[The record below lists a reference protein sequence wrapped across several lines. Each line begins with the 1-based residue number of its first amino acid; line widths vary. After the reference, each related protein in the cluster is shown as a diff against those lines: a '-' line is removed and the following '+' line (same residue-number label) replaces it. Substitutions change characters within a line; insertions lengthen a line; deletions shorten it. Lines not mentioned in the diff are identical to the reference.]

1 MNLPVKYRPRKFT
14 DVVNQEHVVRTLQNA
29 LRLGPERLGQAYLF
43 TGPRG
48 VGKTTI
54 ARLLAM
60 ALNCER
66 GPAEEPCGECE
77 NCRSIAQGASL
88 DVIEIDGASNRG
100 IDEIRNIKE
109 QIRFPPAYSR
119 FKIYIIDEVHMLTT
133 EAFNALLKTLE
144 EPPSYLV
151 FMFATTD
158 PQRIPRTVLSR
169 VQRFDLRPIG
179 VHDIVDR
186 LTAVAEAE
194 GIPVEPEAMEALSEH
209 SEGSLR
215 DALVMLEQLW
225 VYSGGTITRRDVL
238 NLLGVVEKDF
248 YRQLFVHLKDR
259 DAAGALRHLDS
270 LLARGYTPEDFTRGL
285 IGFLS
290 ELMRAK
296 MGLSEDE
303 EAARIANA
311 FPKEDLLAYANIAF
325 DLESSLRYRIN
336 PRAWAEHAVLRMALL
351 PSAVDIERALAG
363 SSEILANDIA
373 KPMSV
378 PIRKK
383 KAQDEAKPQ
392 PQDEA
397 LRKLIETFKLEEIE
411 DELWTDEGRDGP

>member
-1 MNLPVKYRPRKFT
+1 MNIPVKYRPRKFA

-29 LRLGPERLGQAYLF
+29 LKLGPERLGQAYLF
-43 TGPRG
+43 SGPRG
-48 VGKTTI
+48 IGKTTI

-66 GPAEEPCGECE
+66 GPSNEPCGECE
-77 NCRSIAQGASL
+77 NCRAIIQGGSM

-119 FKIYIIDEVHMLTT
+119 FKVYIIDEVHMLTT

-169 VQRFDLRPIG
+169 VQRFDLRPIS
-179 VHDIVDR
+179 VQDIIDR
-186 LTAVAEAE
+186 LTEIAETE
-194 GIPVEPEAMEALSEH
+194 GIPVEPEAMKALAEH
-209 SEGSLR
+209 SDGSLR

-225 VYSGGTITRRDVL
+225 VYSGGTITKMDVL

-248 YRQLFVHLKDR
+248 YRRLFVHIKER
-259 DAAGALRHLDS
+259 DTSGALKHLDS
-270 LLARGYTPEDFTRGL
+270 LFARGYTPGDFTRGL
-285 IGFLS
+285 VGFLS
-290 ELMRAK
+290 ELMRAR
-296 MGLSEDE
+296 MGILEDE
-303 EAARIANA
+303 ETVDLANA
-311 FPKEDLLAYANIAF
+311 FPREDLLAYANIAF
-325 DLESSLRYRIN
+325 ELESSLRYRIN

-363 SSEILANDIA
+363 ASEIRAEDTA
-373 KPMSV
+373 RAPSA

-383 KAQDEAKPQ
+383 KSQDEAKPQ
-392 PQDEA
+392 VQDEVMK
-397 LRKLIETFKLEEIE
+397 KLIETFKLEEIE
-411 DELWTDEGRDGP
+411 DELWTDEGRDGS

>member
-29 LRLGPERLGQAYLF
+29 LKLGPERLGQAYLF
-43 TGPRG
+43 SGPRG
-48 VGKTTI
+48 IGKTTI

-60 ALNCER
+60 SLNCER
-66 GPAEEPCGECE
+66 GPGDEPCGECE
-77 NCRSIAQGASL
+77 NCKAIIQGGSM

-119 FKIYIIDEVHMLTT
+119 FKVYIIDEVHMLTT

-144 EPPSYLV
+144 EPPSYLI

-169 VQRFDLRPIG
+169 VQRFDLRPIS
-179 VHDIVDR
+179 VQDIVDR
-186 LTAVAEAE
+186 LTVVAEAE
-194 GIPVEPEAMEALSEH
+194 GIPVEPDAMKALSEH
-209 SEGSLR
+209 SDGSLR

-225 VYSGGTITRRDVL
+225 VYSGGTITKRDVL

-248 YRQLFVHLKDR
+248 YRQLFVHLKER
-259 DAAGALRHLDS
+259 DTSGALRHLDS
-270 LLARGYTPEDFTRGL
+270 LLARGYTPGDFMRGL
-285 IGFLS
+285 VGFLS

-303 EAARIANA
+303 ETAKLANA
-311 FPKEDLLAYANIAF
+311 FPREDLLAYANIAF

-336 PRAWAEHAVLRMALL
+336 PRAWAEHAVLRMAML

-363 SSEILANDIA
+363 GSEIRAEDA
-373 KPMSV
+373 GKTHSA

-383 KAQDEAKPQ
+383 KSQDEARPQ
-392 PQDEA
+392 VQDEA
-397 LRKLIETFKLEEIE
+397 LKKLIETFKLEEIE
-411 DELWTDEGRDGP
+411 DELWTDEGRDGS

>member
-1 MNLPVKYRPRKFT
+1 MNLPLKYRPKRFS

-48 VGKTTI
+48 IGKTTI

-66 GPAEEPCGECE
+66 GPADEPCGECQS
-77 NCRSIAQGASL
+77 CRAIIQGNPM

-144 EPPSYLV
+144 EPPDYLV

-169 VQRFDLRPIG
+169 VQRFDLRPITAG
-179 VHDIVDR
+179 DIAAR
-186 LTAVAEAE
+186 LETVASLE
-194 GIPVEPEAMEALSEH
+194 GISVEPEAMKALSEH
-209 SEGSLR
+209 SDGSLR

-225 VYSGGTITRRDVL
+225 VYSGGSITKKDVL

-248 YRQLFVHLKDR
+248 YRQLFVHIKER
-259 DAAGALRHLDS
+259 DASGALRHLDS
-270 LLARGYTPEDFTRGL
+270 LLARGYTPADFTSGL
-285 IGFLS
+285 VNFLA
-290 ELMRAK
+290 EMLRAK
-296 MGLSEDE
+296 MGVSDDEDTRRL
-303 EAARIANA
+303 AQA
-311 FPKEDLLAYANIAF
+311 FPREDLLAYAGISF

-351 PSAVDIERALAG
+351 PSAVDIERALRG
-363 SSEILANDIA
+363 GSEIRAEEIPRGPSA
-373 KPMSV
+373 

-392 PQDEA
+392 VQDEA
-397 LRKLIETFKLEEIE
+397 LKKLIETFKLEEIE
-411 DELWTDEGRDGP
+411 DELWTDEGRDGS